1 MLKSQAYLNLLN
13 RFMLIYIQVSGD
25 SPVVISVA
33 VKVVYMLI
41 YPIKILIL
49 AVSRRWFVLQFFNG
63 GQVDLFNNQK

>member
-1 MLKSQAYLNLLN
+1 
-13 RFMLIYIQVSGD
+13 MLIYIQVSGD